1 MQTWQM
7 QGAKARMSELIKCAQ
22 TQPQDITVH
31 GKAVAG
37 VVSRD
42 TFDRL
47 TLTQDSLVEFMR
59 HSPLFGDDALEFERD
74 PSPVRE
80 VTL

>member
-1 MQTWQM
+1 MANARCE
-7 QGAKARMSELIKCAQ
+7 GAYVRAQ

-31 GKAVAG
+31 GKSVAV